1 MNTQSRPR
9 PNSARRRA
17 RKAQLAARDGLRCY
31 YCRTA
36 FRELRE
42 ATADHI
48 VPVSLYRTSSVG
60 ALVLACRPCNLVKA
74 DRLPL
79 SMALLIVW
87 TYGPDLRDETRHT
100 PRHTEPT
107 DAVFTADE
115 SVFTADPIA
124 FTGADGPGR
133 TVGVGSGPGAV
144 DWLLL
149 ARLAHARTVAERST
163 PEQTK
168 HYVPG
173 RRAVRVGRLA
183 HPRRTARPNTCEPVT
198 DRGVS
203 A

>member
-9 PNSARRRA
+9 PNAARRRA

-31 YCRTA
+31 YCRAA

-42 ATADHI
+42 ATADHV

-60 ALVLACRPCNLVKA
+60 ALVLACRPCNLAKA

-79 SMALLIVW
+79 SLALLIVW
-87 TYGPDLRDETRHT
+87 TYGPDLRDEARHT
-100 PRHTEPT
+100 PRHTDPIR
-107 DAVFTADE
+107 DVFTADE
-115 SVFTADPIA
+115 SA
-124 FTGADGPGR
+124 FTTPDRSTRPDPARLSPGE
-133 TVGVGSGPGAV
+133 V

-149 ARLAHARTVAERST
+149 ARLVHARTARERST
-163 PEQTK
+163 PDQTK
-168 HYVPG
+168 H
-173 RRAVRVGRLA
+173 RKADHRAVRVGRLA
-183 HPRRTARPNTCEPVT
+183 HPRRTARLNTCEQPT

>member
-31 YCRTA
+31 YCRAA

-48 VPVSLYRTSSVG
+48 VPVSIYRTSSVG
-60 ALVLACRPCNLVKA
+60 ALVLACRPCNLAKA

-87 TYGPDLRDETRHT
+87 THGPDLRDDPRHT
-100 PRHTEPT
+100 PRHTDPT
-107 DAVFTADE
+107 RDVFTADE
-115 SVFTADPIA
+115 SVFTAPDRSTRPDPA
-124 FTGADGPGR
+124 RLGPGE
-133 TVGVGSGPGAV
+133 VN
-144 DWLLL
+144 WLLL
-149 ARLAHARTVAERST
+149 ARLVHAGTAGERST

-168 HYVPG
+168 H
-173 RRAVRVGRLA
+173 RKQDCRAVRVGRLA
-183 HPRRTARPNTCEPVT
+183 HPRRAARLNTCEQPT